1 MKNHFKKTTLKNGLR
16 IITVPSKN
24 TKTAAVLVLVG
35 TGSKYETKDINGISH
50 FLEHMFFKGTK
61 KYPSTLKLIE
71 PLDKVGGQYNAF
83 TSDEFTGYWAKVD
96 ASHFDLALNWV
107 SDIYLNS
114 LLKEAEINRERG
126 TILQELNMCLD
137 NPARYVYDLWT
148 DLLYGDQ
155 PAGWK
160 IIGTEETIKGVKRPQ
175 FIQYIK
181 NHYSSRNTIIAVAG
195 NIDGDGAVN
204 KIAKCFGKINDK
216 AVAGKLPVVE
226 EQDKP
231 QSLVYYKKTDQTHLH
246 LGVRAYNIFHP
257 DKYAL
262 SLLGVILG
270 GNMSSRL
277 FISVRE
283 RQGLAYHISTSA
295 DSDTDTGCLVTRAG
309 VTNQKVEKAIKT
321 ILDEYKKITTTKISQ
336 AELRKA
342 KDYIRGSSLIGMEAS
357 DERASFAAFQ
367 ELLTGKI
374 LTLEQK
380 LAKIEAVTVD
390 NIQRV
395 AQDIFRP
402 EKLNLALIGPFK
414 DKAKFEKLINN

>member
-1 MKNHFKKTTLKNGLR
+1 MKNHYKKTTLKNGLR

-71 PLDKVGGQYNAF
+71 PLDKIGGQYNAF
-83 TSDEFTGYWAKVD
+83 TSEEYTGYWAKVD

-114 LLKEAEINRERG
+114 KIEEKEIKKERG
-126 TILQELNMCLD
+126 TILQELNMYLD
-137 NPARYVYDLWT
+137 TPTRHVYDLWT
-148 DLLYGDQ
+148 NLLYGDQ
-155 PAGWK
+155 PAGWR
-160 IIGTEETIKGVKRPQ
+160 IIGEEETIKSVQRAQ
-175 FIQYIK
+175 FAQYLK
-181 NHYSSRNTIIAVAG
+181 DHYSSRNTIVAVAG
-195 NIDGDGAVN
+195 NIDGDEAVK
-204 KIAKCFGKINDK
+204 KIAKCFGKINHK

-226 EQDKP
+226 KQDKP

-246 LGVRAYNIFHP
+246 LGVRGYNIFHP

-277 FISVRE
+277 WISVRE
-283 RQGLAYHISTSA
+283 KQGLAYYVGTGV
-295 DSDTDTGCLVTRAG
+295 DSDTDTGFLSTHAG
-309 VTNQKVEKAIKT
+309 VDNQKVERAIKT
-321 ILDEYKKITTTKISQ
+321 ILDEYKKIATTKISQ

-342 KDYIRGSSLIGMEAS
+342 KDYIRGSSLIGMESS

-374 LTLEQK
+374 LTLDQK
-380 LAKIEAVTVD
+380 FAKMEAVTVD
-390 NIQRV
+390 DIQRV
-395 AQDIFRP
+395 AQDIFKP
-402 EKLNLALIGPFK
+402 EKLNLAMIGPFK
-414 DKAKFEKLINN
+414 DKEKFEKILKI

>member
-1 MKNHFKKTTLKNGLR
+1 MYKKTTLKNGLR

-35 TGSKYETKDINGISH
+35 AGSKYETKNINGISH

-71 PLDKVGGQYNAF
+71 PLDKVGGHYNAF
-83 TSDEFTGYWAKVD
+83 TSDEYTGYWAKVD

-114 LLKEAEINRERG
+114 KIEQKEINRERG
-126 TILQELNMCLD
+126 TILQELNMKLD
-137 NPARYVYDLWT
+137 TPMNYIGDLWMN
-148 DLLYGDQ
+148 LLYGDQ
-155 PAGWK
+155 PAGWRV
-160 IIGTEETIKGVKRPQ
+160 IGEEKTIKSVKRTQ
-175 FIQYIK
+175 FIQYLED
-181 NHYSSRNTIIAVAG
+181 HYSSRNTIIAVAG
-195 NIDGDGAVN
+195 NINSDKVVG
-204 KIAKCFGKINDK
+204 KIAKCFNSINNRVVTD
-216 AVAGKLPVVE
+216 KLPVIE
-226 EQDKP
+226 KQNKP
-231 QSLVYYKKTDQTHLH
+231 QALIYHKKTDQTHLH
-246 LGVRAYNIFHP
+246 LGVRGYNVFHP

-262 SLLGVILG
+262 SLLSVILG

-277 FISVRE
+277 WISVRE
-283 RQGLAYHISTSA
+283 RQGLAYYIGTGVDSSTDVGFLA
-295 DSDTDTGCLVTRAG
+295 TRAG
-309 VTNQKVEKAIKT
+309 VDNQKVERAIKT
-321 ILDEYKKITTTKISQ
+321 ILDEYKKIASIKISQ

-342 KDYIRGSSLIGMEAS
+342 KDYIRGSSLISMEAS
-357 DERASFAAFQ
+357 DEKASFAAFQ

-380 LAKIEAVTVD
+380 LAKIEAVTVND
-390 NIQRV
+390 IQRV

-414 DKAKFEKLINN
+414 DKAKFDKLLSF

>member
-1 MKNHFKKTTLKNGLR
+1 MKNHYKKTTLKNGLR

-71 PLDKVGGQYNAF
+71 PLDKIGGQYNAF
-83 TSDEFTGYWAKVD
+83 TSEEYTGYWAKVD

-114 LLKEAEINRERG
+114 KIEEKEINRERG
-126 TILQELNMCLD
+126 TILQEMNMYLD
-137 NPARYVYDLWT
+137 TPSRYVYDLWT
-148 DLLYGDQ
+148 NLLYGDQ

-160 IIGTEETIKGVKRPQ
+160 IIGEEEMIKSVKRAQ
-175 FIQYIK
+175 FIKYLK
-181 NHYSSRNTIIAVAG
+181 DHYSSQNTIIAVAG
-195 NIDGDGAVN
+195 HINSGEAIN
-204 KIAKCFGKINDK
+204 KITKCFNSINDK
-216 AVAGKLPVVE
+216 TVKGKMPVLE
-226 EQDKP
+226 KQDKP
-231 QSLVYYKKTDQTHLH
+231 QALVYYKKTDQTHLY
-246 LGVRAYNIFHP
+246 LGVRGYNIFHP

-277 FISVRE
+277 WISVRE
-283 RQGLAYHISTSA
+283 RQGLAYYIRTGV
-295 DSDTDTGCLVTRAG
+295 DIDTDTGFLATRAG
-309 VTNQKVEKAIKT
+309 VDNKRVERAIKT
-321 ILDEYKKITTTKISQ
+321 ILDEYKKIASKQISQ

-342 KDYIRGSSLIGMEAS
+342 KDYIKGSSLISMESS
-357 DERASFAAFQ
+357 DEQASFAAFQ

-380 LAKIEAVTVD
+380 FAKMEAVTVD
-390 NIQRV
+390 DIQRV
-395 AQDIFRP
+395 ARDIFKP

-414 DKAKFEKLINN
+414 NKDRFEKIVNI